1 MGTMWQDRRYGARL
15 LLKKPGFTRAALT
28 MRTLGIGASTA
39 ILCVMDALLLAPLR
53 FPEPDR
59 LLKLEERHPRVS
71 SYNFSY
77 ANYFDLTRATR
88 TLHDLAAYR
97 PWQLNRSEG
106 REPET
111 ADGYV
116 VTPNF
121 FSSVGITPLLGR
133 TFAEQDNLP

>member
-1 MGTMWQDRRYGARL
+1 M
-15 LLKKPGFTRAALT
+15 AALT
-28 MRTLGIGASTA
+28 MLTLGIGASTA
-39 ILCVMDALLLAPLR
+39 ILCVIDAVLLAPLR

-59 LLKLEERHPRVS
+59 LLQLEERHAGVS
-71 SYNFSY
+71 SYNFTY
-77 ANYFDLTRATR
+77 ANYFDLARTTR
-88 TLHDLAAYR
+88 TLSDVTAYR

>member
-1 MGTMWQDRRYGARL
+1 MWQDLRYGARL
-15 LLKKPGFTRAALT
+15 LLKKPGFTMAA
-28 MRTLGIGASTA
+28 LGIGASAA
-39 ILCVMDALLLAPLR
+39 ILCVMDALLLARLR

-59 LLKLEERHPRVS
+59 LLKLEERHPGVP

-77 ANYFDLTRATR
+77 ANYFDLARATR
-88 TLHDLAAYR
+88 TLHDLAAHR
-97 PWQLNRSEG
+97 PRQFNRSEG

-111 ADGYV
+111 VDGYL

-121 FSSVGITPLLGR
+121 FSSVGITPLFGR

>member
-1 MGTMWQDRRYGARL
+1 M
-15 LLKKPGFTRAALT
+15 AALT
-28 MRTLGIGASTA
+28 MLTLGIGASTA

-77 ANYFDLTRATR
+77 ANYFDLARLTS
-88 TLHDLAAYR
+88 TLHGLAAYR
-97 PWQLNRSEG
+97 PWQFNLGGG

-111 ADGYV
+111 VDGCV
-116 VTPNF
+116 VTPNC
-121 FSSVGITPLLGR
+121 FSSVGITRLLGR